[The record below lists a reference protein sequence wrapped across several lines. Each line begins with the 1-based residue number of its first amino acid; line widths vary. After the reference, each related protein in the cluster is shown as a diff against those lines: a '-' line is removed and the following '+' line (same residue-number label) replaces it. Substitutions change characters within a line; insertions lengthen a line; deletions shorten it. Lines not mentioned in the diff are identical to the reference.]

1 MVILASLM
9 ADEYELEKWLW
20 TESDFEIMGWHDAR
34 VYAIAF
40 SPKKFEIAF
49 DIDYI
54 FQWVH
59 PKQNETYFS
68 FWVSPATLVF
78 DNVYDVEFD
87 IGSYNGGLEI
97 DAIKRESV
105 GAPRNA
111 QAIGKNEE
119 WIWTIECQ
127 EGEIKFRSA
136 GYKQYIRAKPVFGG
150 QTLNLETRQISFN
163 RGETD

>member
-1 MVILASLM
+1 MDM
-9 ADEYELEKWLW
+9 ADVYELEKWLW
-20 TESDFEIMGWHDAR
+20 TEIDFEIMSWHDAR

-40 SPKKFEIAF
+40 SPEKFEIAF

-59 PKQNETYFS
+59 PKQNETSFS
-68 FWVSPATLVF
+68 FWVGPATLIF
-78 DNVYDVEFD
+78 ENVYDLEFA

-97 DAIKRESV
+97 DAIKRESG

-111 QAIGKNEE
+111 HSIGKTKE

-127 EGEIKFRSA
+127 KGEIKFRSA
-136 GYKQYIRAKPVFGG
+136 GYKQHIRAKPVFGG
-150 QTLNLETRQISFN
+150 QTLDFETRQMAFN
-163 RGETD
+163 RG

>member
-1 MVILASLM
+1 M
-9 ADEYELEKWLW
+9 AETYELEKWLW
-20 TESDFEIMGWHDAR
+20 TESDFEIMGWHDSR

-40 SPKKFEIAF
+40 SPETCEISF

-59 PKQNETYFS
+59 PKDDEKYFS

-78 DNVYDVEFD
+78 DNIYDVEFN

-97 DAIKRESV
+97 DFIKRDETRI
-105 GAPRNA
+105 PRNA
-111 QAIGKNEE
+111 QYIGKNEA
-119 WIWTIECQ
+119 WTWTIECQ

-136 GYKQYIRAKPVFGG
+136 GYKQYVRASPVLGG
-150 QTLNLETRQISFN
+150 QTLNLETREISFKP
-163 RGETD
+163 GSID

>member
-1 MVILASLM
+1 MVEGYA
-9 ADEYELEKWLW
+9 LEKWLW

-40 SPKKFEIAF
+40 APEKFEIIF

-54 FQWVH
+54 LKWVH
-59 PKQNETYFS
+59 PKQNETSFS
-68 FWVSPATLVF
+68 FWVSPATLAF
-78 DNVYDVEFD
+78 ENVYDVEFD

-105 GAPRNA
+105 GAPKNA
-111 QAIGKNEE
+111 QCIEKKEE

-127 EGEIKFRSA
+127 EGEIKFRSV
-136 GYKQYIRAKPVFGG
+136 GYKQHIRAEPVFGG
-150 QTLNLETRQISFN
+150 QTLDLETRQISFN
-163 RGETD
+163 RSEMY